1 MDQFFS
7 DGFVERKII
16 FLHDILKLCQLR
28 HIELK
33 RERGKKPGKD
43 KKAATQSQI
52 VPLLVERHAKTTSFS
67 SSANMSDAN
76 SHLLENEEIGMPRM
90 VGPPAPTPLGHAPF
104 SNSASRHGVSV
115 TPSWDQQDKRTL
127 QVSANQLRSSEGVS
141 STGNLRSSFPKPVV
155 IQGARSVH
163 VVSPDSD
170 GQSFSEEDG
179 HDYKANENQDGSE
192 GGQDQGSYNRLFLS
206 REALTDDKQQHE
218 ANHVCHNDS
227 LVLRMSE
234 SILVLVERVEQLES
248 QIHTVAELAV
258 AAEKRASMVD
268 KAREEGEA
276 RLTLAEGRIRMLEQ
290 RINELT
296 CDAAVSKVYSPASDS
311 RHAQHRFTDQ
321 SMGQNT
327 ADVSRSPHSASKIT
341 NKDSESARNLNSFEE
356 EVLLTQTGLLHSNGR
371 YSNGNGPEGAAN
383 TAEKADSLG
392 ADQMRSSRSSRLMSS
407 QTAGACDEDLE
418 KFIAS
423 ITERFKETNELLEQS
438 NEKLKRRQAPLVT
451 DASFE

>member
-16 FLHDILKLCQLR
+16 FLHDIMKLCQLR

-52 VPLLVERHAKTTSFS
+52 VPLLVERHGKTTSFS
-67 SSANMSDAN
+67 ASASTSDAN

-104 SNSASRHGVSV
+104 SNGASSHAVAL
-115 TPSWDQQDKRTL
+115 TQSWEDRDKRTL
-127 QVSANQLRSSEGVS
+127 QVSANQLRASEGAPS
-141 STGNLRSSFPKPVV
+141 SGNHLRSSFPKPVV
-155 IQGARSVH
+155 IQGARNGH
-163 VVSPDSD
+163 AATADSD
-170 GQSFSEEDG
+170 GQSFSEDDG
-179 HDYKANENQDGSE
+179 REYKADENQDGSE
-192 GGQDQGSYNRLFLS
+192 AEQDPDSYHHRLFVP
-206 REALTDDKQQHE
+206 REALADNKQHA
-218 ANHVCHNDS
+218 ANYICHNDS

-234 SILVLVERVEQLES
+234 SILVLVERIEQLES
-248 QIHTVAELAV
+248 QIHTVAEHAV
-258 AAEKRASMVD
+258 AGERRASLAD

-296 CDAAVSKVYSPASDS
+296 CDAAISKVYSPTSAE
-311 RHAQHRFTDQ
+311 
-321 SMGQNT
+321 
-327 ADVSRSPHSASKIT
+327 VSRSPHSASKNV
-341 NKDSESARNLNSFEE
+341 NKDSDSARNLGFEE
-356 EVLLTQTGLLHSNGR
+356 DMFATQAALSHSNGMS
-371 YSNGNGPEGAAN
+371 SNGNGSGAA
-383 TAEKADSLG
+383 TAARKADSLV
-392 ADQMRSSRSSRLMSS
+392 AEQMRSSRSSRLMSS
-407 QTAGACDEDLE
+407 RTAGTGDEDLE

-423 ITERFKETNELLEQS
+423 ITERFKETNELLEES

-451 DASFE
+451 DASYA